1 MIATPAE
8 AAQSVADRLVECG
21 ITSILNFAPVVL
33 SVADDVNVRKV
44 DLGQELQ
51 ILAYHEQRKAD
62 EPAAAGR
69 DRLQFLVEQESR
81 FVSILVLS
89 VSHKTASVD
98 FLSQLAMDAP
108 AAAKFADELM
118 TSEHVDETVVLS
130 TCNRTELYA
139 SVSRFH
145 GGLEDT
151 AGALARFA
159 GLSVNELQNR
169 CAVYFD
175 EGAVAHTFGVAAGL
189 DSMVV
194 GESQVLGQVRAA
206 LTQSQGHGTVGTV
219 LNSLFQQAIRV
230 GKRVHTETSIGSAG
244 RSLVTAAYDLLA
256 AEIGPLAGA
265 AGAGGRGRFD
275 GHARRAYCRRVRC
288 RRHLRQS
295 DVRPGTAPRRLDR
308 RHRPD
313 LGRAPGRRTE
323 SADVIVTCTGAREL
337 LITRDSLTGS
347 GVRGIVDL
355 ALPPDVATDVTELGV
370 ELVNLARLVED
381 QLDSAT
387 AQQIEAARQLVRS
400 EVGDFLGMRRA
411 TAVAPTVV
419 ALRSMAS
426 EVVAG
431 EMHRLDLRLPELSE
445 REREE
450 VHRAVRRVVDKLLHE
465 PTVRVQELAAD
476 SATVDYA
483 AALRELFALDPQT
496 VAAVM
501 SPEVP
506 R

>member
-1 MIATPAE
+1 
-8 AAQSVADRLVECG
+8 
-21 ITSILNFAPVVL
+21 
-33 SVADDVNVRKV
+33 
-44 DLGQELQ
+44 
-51 ILAYHEQRKAD
+51 
-62 EPAAAGR
+62 
-69 DRLQFLVEQESR
+69 
-81 FVSILVLS
+81 VSILVLS
-89 VSHKTASVD
+89 VSHKTASVE

-118 TSEHVDETVVLS
+118 TSEYVDETVVLS

-256 AEIGPLAGA
+256 TRTGPLQGQRVLVV
-265 AGAGGRGRFD
+265 GAGSMATLAARTASASGAVVTCVNRT
-275 GHARRAYCRRVRC
+275 HARAQRLATSIDGTTVTWAELGVAVRN
-288 RRHLRQS
+288 
-295 DVRPGTAPRRLDR
+295 
-308 RHRPD
+308 
-313 LGRAPGRRTE
+313 
-323 SADVIVTCTGAREL
+323 ADVIVTCTGAREL
-337 LITRDSLTGS
+337 LITRDSLIGS
-347 GVRGIVDL
+347 RVRGIVDL
-355 ALPPDVATDVTELGV
+355 ALPPDVADDVTELDV
-370 ELVNLARLVED
+370 DLVNLARLVED

-387 AQQIEAARQLVRS
+387 AQQIESARQLVRS

-431 EMHRLDLRLPELSE
+431 EMHRLDLRVPELTD

-476 SATVDYA
+476 SASVDYA

>member
-1 MIATPAE
+1 
-8 AAQSVADRLVECG
+8 
-21 ITSILNFAPVVL
+21 
-33 SVADDVNVRKV
+33 
-44 DLGQELQ
+44 
-51 ILAYHEQRKAD
+51 
-62 EPAAAGR
+62 
-69 DRLQFLVEQESR
+69 
-81 FVSILVLS
+81 VSILVLS
-89 VSHKTASVD
+89 VSHKTASVE

-108 AAAKFADELM
+108 GAAKFADELM
-118 TSEHVDETVVLS
+118 TSEHVDEAVVLS

-159 GLSVNELQNR
+159 GLTVGELQNR

-175 EGAVAHTFGVAAGL
+175 ERAVAHTFGVASGL
-189 DSMVV
+189 DSLVV
-194 GESQVLGQVRAA
+194 GESQILGQVRAA

-230 GKRVHTETSIGSAG
+230 GKRVHTETSVGSAG

-256 AEIGPLAGA
+256 SRIGDLTGRRVLVVGAGSMATLAARTAAA
-265 AGAGGRGRFD
+265 AGASVICVNRTYARAHKLAEAIGGR
-275 GHARRAYCRRVRC
+275 AREWAE
-288 RRHLRQS
+288 L
-295 DVRPGTAPRRLDR
+295 PAALGTA
-308 RHRPD
+308 
-313 LGRAPGRRTE
+313 
-323 SADVIVTCTGAREL
+323 DVVVTCTGARQL
-337 LITRDSLTGS
+337 LISRTELTGTP
-347 GVRGIVDL
+347 VRGIVDL
-355 ALPPDVATDVTELGV
+355 ALPADVASDVTDLGV

-381 QLDSAT
+381 QVDSAT
-387 AQQIEAARQLVRS
+387 AQQIDAARLLVRS
-400 EVGDFLGMRRA
+400 EVADFLGLRRA
-411 TAVAPTVV
+411 ATVAPTVV

-426 EVVAG
+426 EVVAT
-431 EMHRLDLRLPELSE
+431 EMQRLDLRVPELTQ
-445 REREE
+445 RERDE
-450 VHRAVRRVVDKLLHE
+450 VHRTVRRVVDKLLHA

-476 SATVDYA
+476 SASGDYA